1 MAAARSMA
9 TGLAP
14 RTLLLAHHGTPGAE
28 QAAALALSLAVP
40 GHTRIVHLYVVP
52 DFWDGM
58 QGDDWLNNAWTR
70 DAFGRHV
77 ESQLESDAREQMRG
91 VAERCA
97 AQGIECEQILRYGK
111 PADCLLAA
119 ARECGADVEPERL
132 ASIFTPFFLRPENPQ
147 YVSINLATSYV
158 TLCSLGGWA
167 MASNEPE
174 RGTVIT
180 LCLPVVPPGRS
191 SDSRQI
197 NAWDRVLGAAD

>member
-1 MAAARSMA
+1 MS

-28 QAAALALSLAVP
+28 QAAALALSRAVP

-52 DFWDGM
+52 DFWNGM

-77 ESQLESDAREQMRG
+77 EGQLQTEAQEQMKA

-119 ARECGADVEPERL
+119 ARECGADLVVIGPPRPKGALGLRSRMDLEQL
-132 ASIFTPFFLRPENPQ
+132 ARGLGMPFM
-147 YVSINLATSYV
+147 VAT
-158 TLCSLGGWA
+158 A
-167 MASNEPE
+167 
-174 RGTVIT
+174 R
-180 LCLPVVPPGRS
+180 
-191 SDSRQI
+191 
-197 NAWDRVLGAAD
+197 

>member
-1 MAAARSMA
+1 MAAAHSMA
-9 TGLAP
+9 TGLSP

-40 GHTRIVHLYVVP
+40 GQTRIVSLYVVP

-77 ESQLESDAREQMRG
+77 EGQLQSEAQEQMRA

-97 AQGIECEQILRYGK
+97 AQGIECEARLAYGK

-119 ARECGADVEPERL
+119 ARECDADLVVIGPPRPKGTLGLRSRMDLDQL
-132 ASIFTPFFLRPENPQ
+132 ARGLGVPLM
-147 YVSINLATSYV
+147 VAT
-158 TLCSLGGWA
+158 
-167 MASNEPE
+167 
-174 RGTVIT
+174 
-180 LCLPVVPPGRS
+180 
-191 SDSRQI
+191 
-197 NAWDRVLGAAD
+197 AA

>member
-1 MAAARSMA
+1 MAAAHSMA
-9 TGLAP
+9 TGLSP

-40 GHTRIVHLYVVP
+40 GQTRIVSLYVVP

-77 ESQLESDAREQMRG
+77 EGQLQSEAQEQMRA

-97 AQGIECEQILRYGK
+97 AQGIECEPRLAYGK

-119 ARECGADVEPERL
+119 ARECDADLVVIGPPRPKGTLGLRSRMDLDQL
-132 ASIFTPFFLRPENPQ
+132 ASGLGVPLM
-147 YVSINLATSYV
+147 VAT
-158 TLCSLGGWA
+158 
-167 MASNEPE
+167 
-174 RGTVIT
+174 
-180 LCLPVVPPGRS
+180 
-191 SDSRQI
+191 
-197 NAWDRVLGAAD
+197 AA

>member
-28 QAAALALSLAVP
+28 QAAALALALAVP

-77 ESQLESDAREQMRG
+77 EGQLEADAREQISS

-97 AQGIECEQILRYGK
+97 AQGIECEPLLRYGK
-111 PADCLLAA
+111 PAECLLAA
-119 ARECGADVEPERL
+119 ARECGAELVVIGPPRQKGTLGLRSRMDLDQL
-132 ASIFTPFFLRPENPQ
+132 ARGLAVPFM
-147 YVSINLATSYV
+147 VAT
-158 TLCSLGGWA
+158 A
-167 MASNEPE
+167 P
-174 RGTVIT
+174 
-180 LCLPVVPPGRS
+180 
-191 SDSRQI
+191 
-197 NAWDRVLGAAD
+197 

>member
-1 MAAARSMA
+1 MSASTDAAVAGMAAARSMA

-40 GHTRIVHLYVVP
+40 GHTRIVSLYVVP

-77 ESQLESDAREQMRG
+77 EGQLESDAREQMRS

-97 AQGIECEQILRYGK
+97 AQGIDCEPRLAYGK

-119 ARECGADVEPERL
+119 ARECGADLVVIGPPRPKGAPGLRSRMDLDRL
-132 ASIFTPFFLRPENPQ
+132 ARGLAVPFM
-147 YVSINLATSYV
+147 V
-158 TLCSLGGWA
+158 
-167 MASNEPE
+167 
-174 RGTVIT
+174 
-180 LCLPVVPPGRS
+180 
-191 SDSRQI
+191 
-197 NAWDRVLGAAD
+197 AAVR

>member
-77 ESQLESDAREQMRG
+77 EGQLETDARAQMQG
-91 VAERCA
+91 VAEHCA
-97 AQGIECEQILRYGK
+97 A
-111 PADCLLAA
+111 
-119 ARECGADVEPERL
+119 
-132 ASIFTPFFLRPENPQ
+132 
-147 YVSINLATSYV
+147 
-158 TLCSLGGWA
+158 
-167 MASNEPE
+167 
-174 RGTVIT
+174 
-180 LCLPVVPPGRS
+180 
-191 SDSRQI
+191 
-197 NAWDRVLGAAD
+197 LGAARRAAVPIKPRSPP